1 MNIIIVHF
9 VLIALNLFASFY
21 AIPGIYHSIIINYLL
36 QLIYIKL
43 RRYINSRLLI
53 SILFRT
59 DHVQQTDQ
67 ETILMQQKY
76 AIGPAESFILE
87 FLRGLRRH
95 THKYIYMYI
104 ILQSKRK
111 VYVKY
116 FTDKKFRIDF
126 LFKSLRLTIVKLFP
140 VAHS

>member
-21 AIPGIYHSIIINYLL
+21 AVPGIYHSIIINYLL
-36 QLIYIKL
+36 QLIYINL

-67 ETILMQQKY
+67 ETILMQ
-76 AIGPAESFILE
+76 
-87 FLRGLRRH
+87 
-95 THKYIYMYI
+95 
-104 ILQSKRK
+104 
-111 VYVKY
+111 
-116 FTDKKFRIDF
+116 
-126 LFKSLRLTIVKLFP
+126 
-140 VAHS
+140 